1 MKASWWLRMLIK
13 AIITPISA
21 VYFLDKFNICDY
33 LLFIPDEHKFDVGL
47 SLYLAVLEMGAEF
60 LENLCSNTVAEIE
73 CVFYSDK
80 DNKNIN
86 TIPHFVCDSDSD
98 GVTNIY
104 CEVKVKGNI
113 QKLKKCKLIMDIP
126 EWVTSQVPKTNRVV
140 QYSDNRIMW
149 SFNKFLS
156 DSAIADGSGTGTTIT
171 FPLINSTKDEIMSE
185 VIRPTLKKPF
195 YCLGVKLRTN
205 GIRIQNRR

>member
-13 AIITPISA
+13 AIIAPIFA
-21 VYFLDKFNICDY
+21 VYFLDKFNICNY
-33 LLFIPDEHKFDVGL
+33 LLFIPDDHKFDVGL
-47 SLYLAVLEMGAEF
+47 SLYLAILEIGAEF
-60 LENLCSNTVAEIE
+60 SESLYSNAMAEIE
-73 CVFYSDK
+73 CIFYNDK

-86 TIPHFVCDSDSD
+86 TIPNFVCDSDND

-104 CEVKVKGNI
+104 CEIKVKGNI
-113 QKLKKCKLIMDIP
+113 KKLKKCKLIMNIP
-126 EWVTSQVPKTNRVV
+126 EWVTSQVSKTNRVI
-140 QYSDNRIMW
+140 QYSDNKIIW
-149 SFNKFLS
+149 SFNRFLS

-195 YCLGVKLRTN
+195 RCPGVKLRTN